1 MEEIPRLN
9 TPVPLEN
16 SFDAT
21 VGIEYLT
28 IDPAEVVVS
37 LEVRDDLL
45 NENGCLHGGVYATL
59 AEAMASIGTL
69 AGVLE
74 EGKVAMGMS
83 VHSLVLRDVVDG
95 LLEVRANRIGQEP
108 DRWTWQVESRQPG
121 GELCALG
128 TVTVA
133 VRANPSGRPDGR

>member
-108 DRWTWQVESRQPG
+108 D
-121 GELCALG
+121 
-128 TVTVA
+128 
-133 VRANPSGRPDGR
+133 